1 MLRSSSGATTKLG
14 RVKSSRSAWT
24 IYVSLRLLFF
34 VVPFGIV
41 YWLGL
46 QLGFTLA
53 LSGGIA
59 AVIAALI
66 SVSLSVIFL
75 SRPRAQAAQSIA
87 DWRNR
92 DRTIDDVEE
101 DDALD
106 GSADGGAVDGSAS
119 DGGAVDGASS
129 VDGTAPEGGAAPSHP
144 HNAE

>member
-1 MLRSSSGATTKLG
+1 M
-14 RVKSSRSAWT
+14 KSSRSAWT
-24 IYVSLRLLFF
+24 MYVSLRLLFF

-53 LSGGIA
+53 LSGGVA

-87 DWRNR
+87 DWRSR
-92 DRTIDDVEE
+92 DRTADDVEE

-106 GSADGGAVDGSAS
+106 GEAPSEASAAEVAPAGSAGVAPAES
-119 DGGAVDGASS
+119 AV
-129 VDGTAPEGGAAPSHP
+129 VAP
-144 HNAE
+144 AESAGDPEQRTEA